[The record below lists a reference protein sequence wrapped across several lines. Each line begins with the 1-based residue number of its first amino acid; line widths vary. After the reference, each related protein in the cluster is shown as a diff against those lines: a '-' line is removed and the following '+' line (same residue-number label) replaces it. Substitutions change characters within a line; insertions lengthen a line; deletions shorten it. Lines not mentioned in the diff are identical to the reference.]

1 MRKILLASAAVLVS
15 TGGLALAQ
23 SVPVAPPSAVPND
36 MQGQYIGPLVGG
48 PGANNNLNAFGTAN
62 PGAAPAP
69 APGTVV
75 IRLNAR
81 VYTAMDYDVGTV
93 SVLPAGANGAGS
105 SGYKINPVKLGAWM
119 RLYPGVDGM
128 ASNGLRYGA
137 AIEIRQNFEGGN
149 SLSGNLTPTTA
160 STSPAVGGALTTLG
174 NAIST
179 STTAASSSGVS
190 SAQTLF
196 TRRAFVYVGSD
207 QTGIVRIGE
216 ADGLIGIYDATG
228 VFTGQNYDG
237 GIGGLNS
244 GGGQQS
250 QMPNDTLSTWPFLS
264 GNGIEY
270 DSVKIV
276 YLSPQFFGLDFGLQ
290 YDPSSDNGFAY
301 GATSDAYAIGPCGA
315 AGANCPGVTSGID
328 GTKIV
333 NRFAGG
339 VRYNGTFGAV
349 GLQGYATYT
358 VSGHE
363 SAPAVAVLPNPHVV
377 YEGQSFF
384 NGGLAVSALGF
395 TLSGDTTIGSMN
407 SGNDGPLAKGSVTTK
422 GAIASLSYAN
432 GPLSAGIS
440 SMVVDWQ
447 GVPNLVGVT
456 QRHEAAVA
464 IGGAYKLAP
473 GLTMALE
480 YQYDLKHQGGF
491 NFITSGTTGALAGA
505 YNTIKSQGITF
516 ATIMSW

>member
-1 MRKILLASAAVLVS
+1 MRKTLLASAAILGA
-15 TGGLALAQ
+15 TGAAAFAQ
-23 SVPVAPPSAVPND
+23 SPPNP
-36 MQGQYIGPLVGG
+36 MQGQYAAPLLGG
-48 PGANNNLNAFGTAN
+48 PAANNNLNAYGTAQ

-69 APGTVV
+69 APGTVI
-75 IRLNAR
+75 IRLNGR
-81 VYTAMDYDVGTV
+81 VYTAIDYDVGTV

-105 SGYKINPVKLGAWM
+105 AAYKINPIKIGAWM
-119 RLYPGVDGM
+119 RLYPGVDAM
-128 ASNGLRYGA
+128 ATNGLRYGA

-160 STSPAVGGALTTLG
+160 STSPAGAGGALTTLG

-179 STTAASSSGVS
+179 GTTAASSSGID

-207 QTGIVRIGE
+207 QTGIVRIGQ
-216 ADGLIGIYDATG
+216 ADGLIGIYDGAG
-228 VFTGQNYDG
+228 VFTGQNFDG

-276 YLSPQFFGLDFGLQ
+276 YLSPSFFGFDFGLQ
-290 YDPSSDNGFAY
+290 YDPSSDNGFQNS
-301 GATSDAYAIGPCGA
+301 ATSDPYAIGPCGA
-315 AGANCPGVTSGID
+315 AGANCASTTSGID
-328 GTKIV
+328 GTKII

-339 VRYNGTFGAV
+339 VRYNGTFGGF
-349 GLQGYATYT
+349 GLQGYAVYT

-363 SAPAVAVLPNPHVV
+363 SAPAAAAAPNPVKV
-377 YEGQSFF
+377 LYEGESFF
-384 NGGLAVSALGF
+384 NGGLAGSYMGF
-395 TLSGDTTIGSMN
+395 TLAGDMTIGSMN
-407 SGNDGPLAKGSVTTK
+407 SGNDGPLAKGSVQTK
-422 GAIASLSYAN
+422 GAIATLSYAN

-440 SMVVDWQ
+440 GMVVDWQ
-447 GVPNLVGVT
+447 GVPNLVGIS
-456 QRHEAAVA
+456 QRHEAAIA

-480 YQYDLKHQGGF
+480 YQYDQKHQGGF
-491 NFITSGTTGALAGA
+491 NFITSASGSGA
-505 YNTIKSQGITF
+505 YNTIKSQGLTF
-516 ATIMSW
+516 ATIVSW

>member
-1 MRKILLASAAVLVS
+1 MRKILLASAAVLGA
-15 TGGLALAQ
+15 TGAAAFAQ
-23 SVPVAPPSAVPND
+23 SPPNPL
-36 MQGQYIGPLVGG
+36 QGQYAAPLLGG
-48 PGANNNLNAFGTAN
+48 PAANNNLNSFGTAN

-69 APGTVV
+69 APGTVI
-75 IRLNAR
+75 IRLNGR
-81 VYTAMDYDVGTV
+81 VYTAADYDVGTV

-105 SGYKINPVKLGAWM
+105 SGYKINPIKLGAWM
-119 RLYPGVDGM
+119 RLYPGVDAM
-128 ASNGLRYGA
+128 ATNGLRYGA
-137 AIEIRQNFEGGN
+137 AIEIRQNFEGSN
-149 SLSGNLTPTTA
+149 SLSG
-160 STSPAVGGALTTLG
+160 SVSPAGAASPL
-174 NAIST
+174 ST

-207 QTGIVRIGE
+207 QTGIVRIGQ
-216 ADGLIGIYDATG
+216 ADGLIGLYDATG

-270 DSVKIV
+270 DSVKLV

-301 GATSDAYAIGPCGA
+301 SATSDPYAIGPCGA

-333 NRFAGG
+333 NRFVGG
-339 VRYNGTFGAV
+339 VRYNGTFGGV
-349 GLQGYATYT
+349 GLQAYGTYT

-363 SAPAVAVLPNPHVV
+363 SAPAVTAAPNPVKV
-377 YEGQSFF
+377 LYQGESFF

-407 SGNDGPLAKGSVTTK
+407 SGNDGPLAKGSVQTR
-422 GAIASLSYAN
+422 GAIATLSYAN

-447 GVPNLVGVT
+447 GVPNLVGIS

-491 NFITSGTTGALAGA
+491 NFITSGSGSGA

>member
-1 MRKILLASAAVLVS
+1 MRKILLASAAVLGS

-36 MQGQYIGPLVGG
+36 MQGQYIGPLLGG
-48 PGANNNLNAFGTAN
+48 PAANNNLNAFGTAN
-62 PGAAPAP
+62 PGASPAP

-81 VYTAMDYDVGTV
+81 VYTAMDYSVGTV

-105 SGYKINPVKLGAWM
+105 SGYKINPIKLGAWM
-119 RLYPGVDGM
+119 RLYPGVDAM

-160 STSPAVGGALTTLG
+160 SAAGTG
-174 NAIST
+174 NVIST
-179 STTAASSSGVS
+179 GTTAASSSGVS

-196 TRRAFVYVGSD
+196 TRRAFVYLGSD
-207 QTGIVRIGE
+207 QTGIVRIGQ
-216 ADGLIGIYDATG
+216 ADGLIGIYDGAG

-270 DSVKIV
+270 DSVKLV

-301 GATSDAYAIGPCGA
+301 SATSDPYAIGPCGA

-333 NRFAGG
+333 NRFVGG
-339 VRYNGTFGAV
+339 VRYNGTFGGV
-349 GLQGYATYT
+349 GLQAYGTYT

-363 SAPAVAVLPNPHVV
+363 SAPAVTAAPNPVKV
-377 YEGQSFF
+377 LYEGESFF

-407 SGNDGPLAKGSVTTK
+407 SGNDGPLAKGSVQTR
-422 GAIASLSYAN
+422 GAIATLSYAN

-447 GVPNLVGVT
+447 GVPNLVGIS

-473 GLTMALE
+473 GLTLALE

-491 NFITSGTTGALAGA
+491 NFITSGSGSGA